1 MSEHEDLIMRRSAEI
16 ICQKGGDIL
25 NVGFGMGIIDGYIRQ
40 LNPTSHTIIEAHPG
54 VVQRA
59 FELDFDKTAT
69 IHQTDWRQ
77 LVEDWIQRDIKFDG
91 IYFDT
96 IILDW
101 HVNEWLDFSKIAHQ
115 LVKPGGIY
123 AYFNHNAAALEPNL
137 EQIIC
142 DTGFTPQHEMIS
154 LSDIKQNIEGEFNPK
169 LLNETDYKLI
179 WYIKNE

>member
-54 VVQRA
+54 VVQHA
-59 FELDFDKTAT
+59 FELGFDKTAAM
-69 IHQTDWRQ
+69 HQADWRQ
-77 LVEDWIQRDIKFDG
+77 VVEDWIQRDIKFDG

-142 DTGFTPQHEMIS
+142 DTGFTPQYEMIS
-154 LSDIKQNIEGEFNPK
+154 LSDIKQNIKGEFNPK